1 MLKAHALL
9 VPGSTARQRPAQPP
23 TPCRISTH
31 DLPLPAPLSRKS
43 ISLRALLR
51 RASTLTCTHPRRH
64 GRQPAP
70 APAATAP
77 PAGPRSALRAVESG
91 TASGVGRR
99 ACVTIRLRS
108 ACTSTALRSSFEDST
123 SASPFFSRV
132 AACTRVRRET
142 EFTSDCRLGATR
154 LGALGSTHLFLRRLL
169 QAVDAEALQL
179 LDDLAVR
186 CLSIAL
192 GRHGDTCLPVLCAVT
207 ARQRLELA
215 APRAGFAVLS
225 VPGLTRP
232 IPSARRADSRP

>member
-1 MLKAHALL
+1 MSHTSMLKAHALL
-9 VPGSTARQRPAQPP
+9 APGRTARQRPAQPP

-77 PAGPRSALRAVESG
+77 PAGPRAALRAVESG

-142 EFTSDCRLGATR
+142 QYTSECRLGATR
-154 LGALGSTHLFLRRLL
+154 ALGSTHLFLRRLL
-169 QAVDAEALQL
+169 QAVDVEALQL
-179 LDDLAVR
+179 LDYLAVR
-186 CLSIAL
+186 CPSIAL

-207 ARQRLELA
+207 ARLRLELA
-215 APRAGFAVLS
+215 ARVRSAQRAWSDAPDPQRTQS
-225 VPGLTRP
+225 
-232 IPSARRADSRP
+232 